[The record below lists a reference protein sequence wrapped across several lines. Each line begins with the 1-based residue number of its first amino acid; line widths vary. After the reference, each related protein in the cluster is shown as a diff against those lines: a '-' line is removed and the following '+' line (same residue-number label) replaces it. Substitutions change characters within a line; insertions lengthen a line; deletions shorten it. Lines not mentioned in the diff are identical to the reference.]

1 MFYCFLQSGI
11 IILISMKENTF
22 LVEHYLGFSS
32 LFLTKTKV
40 FVVINFNGRVSPCRY
55 RQKQKSYRNF
65 PQVSI
70 LAWKGQEVK
79 IKKNFNFNEITESE
93 KNISLKFSCK

>member
-11 IILISMKENTF
+11 IILISMKENSF

-32 LFLTKTKV
+32 FFLTKTKV

-55 RQKQKSYRNF
+55 RQKQKSYRNS
-65 PQVSI
+65 PL
-70 LAWKGQEVK
+70 LAVWPERAKE
-79 IKKNFNFNEITESE
+79 
-93 KNISLKFSCK
+93 